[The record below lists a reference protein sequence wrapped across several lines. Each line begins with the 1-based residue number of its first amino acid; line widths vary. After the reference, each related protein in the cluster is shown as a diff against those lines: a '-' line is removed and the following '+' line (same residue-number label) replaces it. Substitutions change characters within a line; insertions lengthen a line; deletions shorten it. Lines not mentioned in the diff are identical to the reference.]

1 MYNKKTLDS
10 ISNMLIFTII
20 FIILLLYFR
29 GYFMIRYIS
38 ILPTIK
44 VYPDNDNEILIVNN
58 LVEDANQYYLEL
70 FKKTDETVVNA
81 FQEIVEIN
89 REELN
94 KVVQSPYLLIVTL
107 TLKTLINRARPKQIN
122 TELNIQKSLTA
133 NTPAYPSGHCIQ
145 AYYLAKYLSN
155 EYPDRSDE
163 FFELAEDC
171 ALSRVYAGLH
181 YPSDNEFGKYI
192 ALNIL

>member
-1 MYNKKTLDS
+1 MENNKNLDS
-10 ISNMLIFTII
+10 ISNMLIFTIL

-38 ILPTIK
+38 FLPTIK

-107 TLKTLINRARPKQIN
+107 SLKTLINRARPKQIN

-163 FFELAEDC
+163 FFKLAEDC